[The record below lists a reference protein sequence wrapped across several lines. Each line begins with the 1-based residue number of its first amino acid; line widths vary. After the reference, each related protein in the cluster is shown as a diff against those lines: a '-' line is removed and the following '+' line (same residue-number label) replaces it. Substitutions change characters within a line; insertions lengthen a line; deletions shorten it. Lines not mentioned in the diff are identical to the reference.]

1 MQSGGALVPNGQ
13 ILASNVHE
21 HEHPERLE
29 LSGPWEDR
37 EALADVV
44 FVAGVL
50 GLLAGLPA
58 VLRLSA
64 DHFPDAWF
72 WSALPLLLVVPSACF
87 LGALLAPGG
96 VLDGTWAAWPRAVR
110 LGLGG
115 LAGYVVPVVSLSL
128 AAAIACLR

>member
-1 MQSGGALVPNGQ
+1 MQSGGAWLSGGH
-13 ILASNVHE
+13 ILASNE
-21 HEHPERLE
+21 HEHRGVLE
-29 LSGPWEDR
+29 LSGPWEDS

-44 FVAGVL
+44 FAAGVL
-50 GLLAGLPA
+50 GMLAGLLS

-72 WSALPLLLVVPSACF
+72 WRALPLLLVVPPTCF

-96 VLDGTWAAWPRAVR
+96 VLEDSCAAWPRAVR

-115 LAGYVVPVVSLSL
+115 LAGYVAPVVLLSI
-128 AAAIACLR
+128 AAALACVR